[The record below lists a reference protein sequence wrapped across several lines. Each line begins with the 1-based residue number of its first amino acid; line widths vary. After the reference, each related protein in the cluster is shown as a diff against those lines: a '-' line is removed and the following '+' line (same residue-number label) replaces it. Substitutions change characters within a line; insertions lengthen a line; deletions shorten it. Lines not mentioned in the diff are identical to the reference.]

1 MLRMQ
6 AEAVQEAE
14 NNRAKLILKQ
24 KEAMLTER
32 KLQLDNEAGALEA
45 QDAVLAEQRMRMVDQ
60 ANHHRQLDGE
70 AMVAQ
75 KAAEEIARAQHMH
88 DVNNV
93 LNAASSSTPNGGIAA
108 FSRRDLM
115 PVLDQ
120 TPFDEEQRNRF
131 AACIRSMP
139 FCACASSCWLV
150 RSEICSS
157 CRPA

>member
-1 MLRMQ
+1 MQ

-88 DVNNV
+88 DVTT
-93 LNAASSSTPNGGIAA
+93 S
-108 FSRRDLM
+108 
-115 PVLDQ
+115 
-120 TPFDEEQRNRF
+120 
-131 AACIRSMP
+131 
-139 FCACASSCWLV
+139 
-150 RSEICSS
+150 
-157 CRPA
+157 